1 MVHQRNSLTHPGKGY
16 TSVSSVDVPW
26 SAVISYPRWGG
37 EGDYHIK
44 REQRCSSEILKK
56 TRKGDQFGRGPTK
69 RDHFKLWLHEWSKQ
83 NELKNIYI
91 FIFLRTT
98 FMAKY
103 SGVLPRT
110 PQVRPK
116 SEICITKRDDKHP
129 CPFHMGVSPGL
140 WSLILSRVTPKEC
153 TQRNWSRDLTNTIFV

>member
-1 MVHQRNSLTHPGKGY
+1 M
-16 TSVSSVDVPW
+16 
-26 SAVISYPRWGG
+26 I
-37 EGDYHIK
+37 
-44 REQRCSSEILKK
+44 CSDLRS
-56 TRKGDQFGRGPTK
+56 TAGRGGGLPHETGGWNARRKFWSKPVKVTNLGVTQPFLTLK

-83 NELKNIYI
+83 NDLKNIYI

-153 TQRNWSRDLTNTIFV
+153 TQRNWSRDLTNTICV